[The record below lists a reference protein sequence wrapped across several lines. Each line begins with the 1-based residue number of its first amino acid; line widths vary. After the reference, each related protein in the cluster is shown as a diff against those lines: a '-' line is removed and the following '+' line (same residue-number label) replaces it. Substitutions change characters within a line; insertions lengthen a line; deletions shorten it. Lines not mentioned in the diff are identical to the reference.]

1 MSRFDTLQLVSDR
14 EVVPNQ
20 WLRDH
25 ETRARLLRLRASM
38 RYLTAGLALLIGA
51 AACDDSTGPVVLQGE
66 FSLVA
71 FAGKQL
77 PIADGDGLLI
87 ADSLSFEERTR
98 DPSQP
103 SIQEGTLR
111 ATVVHKRVDGSLET
125 LRGNQSYLRSGDTV
139 ITSFACRF
147 GQLCLALVAAPE
159 TGILRNDSLIFS
171 PKSPNG
177 PTRIYRRA
185 H

>member
-1 MSRFDTLQLVSDR
+1 
-14 EVVPNQ
+14 
-20 WLRDH
+20 
-25 ETRARLLRLRASM
+25 M

-77 PIADGDGLLI
+77 PIADGDALLI
-87 ADSLSFEERTR
+87 ADSLSFEESRTR

-103 SIQEGTLR
+103 SIQEAMLR
-111 ATVVHKRVDGSLET
+111 ATVVHQRADGSLET
-125 LRGNQSYLRSGDTV
+125 LRGNQSYLRRGDTV

-147 GQLCLALVAAPE
+147 GQFCLALVAAPE